1 MEKIKVRPVILV
13 EGKYDKIKLE
23 SLVDGF
29 ILPTDGFRIFA
40 DRERLA
46 LIRRLAAVRGV
57 LVLTDSDGA
66 GFVIR
71 NFLSG
76 VLPPEQVRH
85 AYIPDLFGKE
95 KRKRSPSKE
104 GKLGVEGMSR
114 VTLLRVLQ
122 RTGSLEEELPAPGG
136 RQVTKLDLFEDGLS
150 GGENSAALRSRL
162 LAVLDLPQRMTSNAM
177 LHAINS
183 FLDYEEYK
191 AFAARLRQGNIAEPG
206 AQTAAGEN
214 GEERS

>member
-85 AYIPDLFGKE
+85 GDRQRGSV
-95 KRKRSPSKE
+95 RKK
-104 GKLGVEGMSR
+104 
-114 VTLLRVLQ
+114 
-122 RTGSLEEELPAPGG
+122 
-136 RQVTKLDLFEDGLS
+136 
-150 GGENSAALRSRL
+150 
-162 LAVLDLPQRMTSNAM
+162 
-177 LHAINS
+177 
-183 FLDYEEYK
+183 
-191 AFAARLRQGNIAEPG
+191 
-206 AQTAAGEN
+206 AAG
-214 GEERS
+214 GCVFR